1 MIGQTIS
8 HYRVTAKIGAG
19 GMGEVYRAT
28 DTKLGRDVALKVV
41 PTAFVQDAERM
52 ARFEREAQVL
62 ASLNH
67 PNIATIYGLEEGAS
81 PQTAQPGV
89 AAPLRALVME
99 LVEGPTLADRI
110 AQGALPLEETLP
122 LAKQIAE
129 ALEYA
134 HERGIIHRDLKPANV
149 KVTSDGKVKVLD
161 FGLAKALL
169 DDATVQD
176 ASHSPTLS
184 MAATKAGIILG
195 TAAYMSPEQARGK
208 PADRRADIWAFGV
221 VLYEM
226 LSGKQIF
233 GGETASDSMAA
244 VITREPEWALLP
256 ASTPPRVRELLRR
269 CLTKDPKQ
277 RLRDI
282 GEARIAI
289 EQANVSPEAGAAAAP
304 SSHIPAIAQPRWL
317 RWLPWAVV
325 AIAVGFAGLTL
336 WRTPP
341 AAENSVAR
349 FAIPLPAGAALGA
362 PNCLNL
368 AISPDGNHI
377 AFVLTTEGATQ
388 ITLRA
393 ANALD
398 LTQVPGS
405 EGGVC
410 PFFSADSKWLGFVS
424 GGSMKKVRLAGGAP
438 LDVAPVETSDF
449 RGAAWLP
456 GDTIVFSN
464 VASAPLSMVSANG
477 GSPKSLTSLVLE
489 KKERT
494 HRWPYALPGGKAV
507 LFTVGTSDSPD
518 NYDDSRI
525 DAVVVAT
532 GERKTVLQGA
542 SMAQYLLPTRQLI
555 FAKNGSLYAIPFDEE
570 KLECH
575 GESAPVVQGVQGN
588 VTTGAVSFAI
598 SFNGSL
604 VYMPGASAQAE
615 RKLIWFDRQGKVQ
628 ALPAPLRAYADPQIS
643 PDGRRLAVAIVSGRS
658 SSVWTYDL
666 DRNSLNRLTFDT
678 SISPVWSPDGKR
690 IAFLGQQPGRRPRV
704 EWKLADGS
712 GESET
717 LWEPTNPGN
726 PASFS
731 PDGKWLAIAT
741 ETAQNQGDIFVVPL
755 QGDRKAQSFVSG
767 PANEVHPSFS
777 PDGRWLAYVSG
788 ETGRSEVYVMP
799 FPRAPGRW
807 QISFE
812 GGLEPRW
819 SSDGKEIFYRSPNGL
834 MTTPVEASGS
844 AFRFGTPKLLVKR
857 TFDVY
862 GSNSSTYVVSKDGKR
877 FLQIVPG
884 AAQDSAKGL
893 EVVLHWADELKKQS
907 SAEKK

>member
-1 MIGQTIS
+1 MIGQSIS
-8 HYRVTAKIGAG
+8 HYKVTAKIGAG

-41 PTAFVQDAERM
+41 PPAFVQDAERM

-67 PNIATIYGLEEGAS
+67 PNIATIHGLEDGA
-81 PQTAQPGV
+81 GV
-89 AAPLRALVME
+89 RALIME

-110 AQGALPLEETLP
+110 AQGQMPFEEALP

-134 HERGIIHRDLKPANV
+134 HEKGIIHRDLKPANV
-149 KVTSDGKVKVLD
+149 KVTADGKAKVLD

-169 DDATVQD
+169 GDATVQD

-226 LSGKQIF
+226 LSGRQIF

-244 VITREPEWALLP
+244 VITREPEWSLLP
-256 ASTPPRVRELLRR
+256 TNTPPRIRELLRR

-289 EQANVSPEAGAAAAP
+289 EQAIAHPEAAESAPQTTAAPGVAQPVWLRALPWALAAAA
-304 SSHIPAIAQPRWL
+304 I
-317 RWLPWAVV
+317 
-325 AIAVGFAGLTL
+325 GFAAFSF

-341 AAENSVAR
+341 AAEISSTR
-349 FAIPLPAGAALGA
+349 FSIPLPPGAALGA

-368 AISPDGNHI
+368 AISPDGSQV

-388 ITLRA
+388 IMLRA

-398 LTQVPGS
+398 LTQVSGS

-410 PFFSADSKWLGFVS
+410 PFFSPDSKWLGFVS
-424 GGSMKKVRLAGGAP
+424 GGSMKKVRVAGGSP
-438 LDVAPVETSDF
+438 LDVVPMDTADF
-449 RGAAWLP
+449 RGAAWL
-456 GDTIVFSN
+456 TSEMIVFSEN
-464 VASAPLSMVSANG
+464 ASTPLSMVSANG
-477 GSPKSLTSLVLE
+477 GSPKPLTSLVAD
-489 KKERT
+489 KQERT

-525 DAVVVAT
+525 EAVVAAT
-532 GERKTVLQGA
+532 GERKTVLKGG
-542 SMAQYLLPTRQLI
+542 SIAQYLPTTRQLI
-555 FAKNGSLYAIPFDEE
+555 FAKGGSLYAIAFDAD
-570 KLECH
+570 KLECR
-575 GESAPVVQGVQGN
+575 GESSPVLQGVQGN
-588 VTTGAVSFAI
+588 VTTGAVSFAV
-598 SFNGSL
+598 SSSGSL
-604 VYMPGASAQAE
+604 VYMPGVGGQAE
-615 RKLIWFDRQGKVQ
+615 RKLIWFDRQGKVE
-628 ALPAPLRAYADPQIS
+628 ALPAPLRAYADPQLS
-643 PDGRRLAVAIVSGRS
+643 PDGRRLAVAVVSGRNS
-658 SSVWTYDL
+658 AVWTYDIE
-666 DRNSLNRLTFDT
+666 RNSLNRLTFDI
-678 SISPVWSPDGKR
+678 SISPLWSPDGKR
-690 IAFLGQQPGRRPRV
+690 IAYLSQQPGRPTRI

-717 LWEPTNPGN
+717 LWEPPNPGN
-726 PASFS
+726 PSSFT
-731 PDGKWLAIAT
+731 PDGKWLAVAM
-741 ETAQNQGDIFVVPL
+741 ENAQNQGDIFVVPL
-755 QGDRKAQSFVSG
+755 HGDRKAQPFVSG
-767 PANEVHPSFS
+767 PAGEVHPAFS
-777 PDGRWLAYVSG
+777 PDGRWLAYESG
-788 ETGRSEVYVMP
+788 ETGRSEIYVKP
-799 FPRAPGRW
+799 FPAAAGRW
-807 QISFE
+807 QVSFE

-819 SSDGKEIFYRSPNGL
+819 ASGGKELFFRSAPGL
-834 MTTPVEASGS
+834 MSVSVETSSS
-844 AFRFGTPKLLVKR
+844 AFRAGTPQLVAKR

-862 GSNSSTYVVSKDGKR
+862 GSNSSTYVISKDGKR

-884 AAQDSAKGL
+884 AAQESTKGL
-893 EVVLHWADELKKQS
+893 EVVLHWGEELKKQS
-907 SAEKK
+907 SSEKK

>member
-1 MIGQTIS
+1 
-8 HYRVTAKIGAG
+8 
-19 GMGEVYRAT
+19 MGEVYRAT

-41 PTAFVQDAERM
+41 PPAFVQDAERM

-67 PNIATIYGLEEGAS
+67 PNIATIHGLEDGA
-81 PQTAQPGV
+81 GV
-89 AAPLRALVME
+89 RALVME

-110 AQGALPLEETLP
+110 AQGPMPFEEALP

-134 HERGIIHRDLKPANV
+134 HDRGIIHRDLKPANV
-149 KVTSDGKVKVLD
+149 KITSDGKAKVLD

-169 DDATVQD
+169 GDAAVQD

-244 VITREPEWALLP
+244 VITREPDWTALP
-256 ASTPPRVRELLRR
+256 AGVPPRIRELLRR

-289 EQANVSPEAGAAAAP
+289 EQAIANPEAMESA
-304 SSHIPAIAQPRWL
+304 AQPTTTPAVTPPAWL
-317 RWLPWAVV
+317 RGMPWALAAL
-325 AIAVGFAGLTL
+325 AIGFAAFSF

-349 FAIPLPAGAALGA
+349 FAIPFPTGAALGA

-368 AISPDGNHI
+368 AISPDGNQI
-377 AFVLTTEGATQ
+377 AFVLTTEGASQ
-388 ITLRA
+388 VMLRA

-398 LTQVPGS
+398 FTPVAGT

-424 GGSMKKVRLAGGAP
+424 GGSMKKVRLAGGSP
-438 LDVAPVETSDF
+438 LDVVPMETADF
-449 RGAAWLP
+449 RGAAWLKSEL
-456 GDTIVFSN
+456 IVFSEN
-464 VASAPLSMVSANG
+464 ASAPLSMVSANG
-477 GSPKSLTSLVLE
+477 GTPKPLTSLAAE

-525 DAVVVAT
+525 EAVVAAT
-532 GERKTVLQGA
+532 GERKTVLKGG
-542 SMAQYLLPTRQLI
+542 SIAQYLPATRQLI
-555 FAKNGSLYAIPFDEE
+555 FAKGGSLYAIAFDED
-570 KLECH
+570 KLECR
-575 GESAPVVQGVQGN
+575 GESSPVLQGVQGN
-588 VTTGAVSFAI
+588 VTTGAVSFAV
-598 SFNGSL
+598 SSSGSL
-604 VYMPGASAQAE
+604 VYMPGVGGQAE

-628 ALPAPLRAYADPQIS
+628 ALPAPLRAYADPQLS
-643 PDGRRLAVAIVSGRS
+643 PDGRHLAVAVVSGRNS
-658 SSVWTYDL
+658 AVWTYDIA
-666 DRNSLNRLTFDT
+666 RNSLNRLTFDI
-678 SISPVWSPDGKR
+678 SISPLWSPDGKR
-690 IAFLGQQPGRRPRV
+690 IVYLSQQPGRPTRI

-712 GESET
+712 GESQT

-726 PASFS
+726 PASFT
-731 PDGKWLAIAT
+731 PDGKWLAVAM
-741 ETAQNQGDIFVVPL
+741 ENAQNQGDIFVVPL
-755 QGDRKAQSFVSG
+755 QGDRKAQAFVSG

-777 PDGRWLAYVSG
+777 PDGRWLAYESG
-788 ETGRSEVYVMP
+788 ETGRNEIYVKP
-799 FPRAPGRW
+799 FPAAAGRW
-807 QISFE
+807 QVSFE
-812 GGLEPRW
+812 GGQEPRW
-819 SSDGKEIFYRSPNGL
+819 APDGKEVFFRSAPGL
-834 MTTPVEASGS
+834 MSVSVEASGS
-844 AFRFGTPKLLVKR
+844 AFRSGTPRLIAKR

-862 GSNSSTYVVSKDGKR
+862 GSNSSTYVVSKDSKR

-884 AAQDSAKGL
+884 AAQESAKGL

-907 SAEKK
+907 STEKK